1 VNRPAA
7 RAGKGIRPYPA
18 RVKLGARRSLPLPAR
33 PPCGPSILP
42 TGRDGAA
49 DETGRTTVL
58 DNNTTKIRD
67 LNDSF
72 RRKLVIGGTVLL
84 TPGVT
89 SLQEFR
95 VAELLELVR
104 ESTRPR
110 LTTTRTASTTS
121 APSNLAPCVSVAGS
135 DRKAVTWLD
144 DGPRD
149 TFASSH
155 LRMAL
160 WQSERH
166 AL

>member
-18 RVKLGARRSLPLPAR
+18 RVKLGARRSLGRSLPLPAR
-33 PPCGPSILP
+33 SPCGPSILP

-89 SLQEFR
+89 SLPECR

-104 ESTRPR
+104 EFDQSTPDNDPH
-110 LTTTRTASTTS
+110 SEHDFS
-121 APSNLAPCVSVAGS
+121 AIELGAVRKRGWIRSKGGYMARRRAAGHF
-135 DRKAVTWLD
+135 R
-144 DGPRD
+144 
-149 TFASSH
+149 
-155 LRMAL
+155 
-160 WQSERH
+160 
-166 AL
+166 